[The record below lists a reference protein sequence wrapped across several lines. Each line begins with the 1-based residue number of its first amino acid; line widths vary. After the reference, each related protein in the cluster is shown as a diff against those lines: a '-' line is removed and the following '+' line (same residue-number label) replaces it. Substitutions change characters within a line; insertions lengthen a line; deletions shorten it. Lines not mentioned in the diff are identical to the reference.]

1 MASKSPHSMST
12 FNPSGSVKTGCWSRH
27 TLSPL
32 LTWLTWILRLVDA
45 TGNFTTRS
53 ISNPKFREAIL
64 DFKTR
69 VVSEERPSA
78 LSSD

>member
-1 MASKSPHSMST
+1 MVSKSLHSMST
-12 FNPSGSVKTGCWSRH
+12 FNPFGSVKTGCWPRH

-32 LTWLTWILRLVDA
+32 LTWPTWILRLVDA

-53 ISNPKFREAIL
+53 IFNPKFREVIL

-69 VVSEERPSA
+69 AISEEQPSD